1 MAEALTTPI
10 KGDDLVVKIDAKT
23 QYHAT
28 QHQVNLDANFEEYQT
43 KDTDGKVNVLMDHS
57 GTAQADGLVCILTDN
72 TSSMD
77 TPAIIDAFNTGD
89 PVELTLLIKDE
100 LYTTTAWITNVSLTG
115 AVAQNATYSV
125 SFKFAKLTPTS

>member
-1 MAEALTTPI
+1 MAEAFINPI
-10 KGDDLVVKIDAKT
+10 KGDDLVVKIDSKT

-57 GTAQADGLVCILTDN
+57 GTAQADGLVCILTEN
-72 TSSMD
+72 ASSMD
-77 TPAIIDAFNTGD
+77 TPAIIDAFNTGA
-89 PVELTLLIKDE
+89 PVELTLLIKDK

-125 SFKFAKLTPTS
+125 SFKFAKLTPAA